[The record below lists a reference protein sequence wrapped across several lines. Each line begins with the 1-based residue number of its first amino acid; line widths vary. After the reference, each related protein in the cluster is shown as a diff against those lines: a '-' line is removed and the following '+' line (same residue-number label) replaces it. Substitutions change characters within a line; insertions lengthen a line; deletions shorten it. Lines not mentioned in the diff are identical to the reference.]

1 MRAESR
7 KQFGEVVF
15 ATGPVSTH
23 LPFNLGF
30 QSRKSKPPRPAAG
43 RAACLEPSAE
53 WKSAMGEL
61 GLVGRLRRR
70 LSLKRKVKEGES
82 TSNGITTTKIL
93 PKRSE
98 GNRTNMKMMKMLM
111 REYLQVEEMANSM
124 Q

>member
-1 MRAESR
+1 
-7 KQFGEVVF
+7 
-15 ATGPVSTH
+15 
-23 LPFNLGF
+23 
-30 QSRKSKPPRPAAG
+30 
-43 RAACLEPSAE
+43 
-53 WKSAMGEL
+53 MGEL

-70 LSLKRKVKEGES
+70 LSLRRKVKKGES